1 MGQKITKGKAKF
13 RRSPQLSSKR
23 KKLFL
28 LITFL
33 LPFVIL
39 ALLETGLRIFDY
51 GGNTSLFVSTPNET
65 SKFYGINLN
74 VAKRYFTK
82 LSDVPTPRKDLFLK
96 VKPANGYRI
105 FVLGGS
111 TTAGFPYGNNVT
123 FTRILNRRLSDTF
136 PDKYIEV
143 VNTAMTAINTYTQ
156 LDFMDE
162 ILKYQPD
169 AILIYSGHN
178 EYYGALGVGSME
190 SFGKSRWMVK
200 ATLSLQKFKIY
211 LLMRDFVTW
220 IKSLFGNSET
230 DENLDPSATMME
242 RIVKEDIIPLNSE
255 DYETG
260 KNQFKENIKEIIEK
274 AKDAG
279 VKVILSELISNV
291 RDNKPF
297 ESVESKA
304 YPSANKEFELAEEYE
319 KEGKYDEA
327 RKAYYFAK
335 DLDPLRF
342 RAPEDFNKIIHD
354 LGREY
359 NVPVVPME
367 SYFESAS
374 PHELIGNGLIFEHL
388 HPNIKGYFLMADAFF
403 DVMQKEKF
411 ISPVWNTKN
420 IKPSSYYR
428 SNWGFTPLDSMYAFL
443 SVAELKGGWPFKKLH
458 GPNRALLNYQPS
470 NKIDSVALSVVS
482 QKITLEMGHINLA
495 NYYEQK
501 GEHGLAFNE
510 FNSLIYTVP
519 YLDLFYE
526 PAVKILIGME
536 RYDKAFEVLSE
547 LLKYQQIP
555 FAYQWIGQIYLV
567 KNETAKGIDYLKKA
581 IELGSQDLAL
591 IFNLGRAYYKTSQ
604 FEKGDAVL
612 RQLQIKLRGS
622 NYISKLEEFRKLSI
636 DNFKKASIYIKKAES
651 YLKSKDYDNAY
662 VVLQQSLKIQETS
675 LANELIGM
683 LDLMS
688 GNKTD
693 ALSHLE
699 TAKNISK
706 AVGPKLL
713 YNLSNAYYVNA
724 EYKKAKVTFGQ
735 LKKSYPDFPDPGN
748 LESKLNN
755 FKE

>member
-51 GGNTSLFVSTPNET
+51 GGNASLFVSTPNET

-388 HPNIKGYFLMADAFF
+388 HPNIKGYFLMAQAVAKEMQN
-403 DVMQKEKF
+403 VMEADMSAYVWWYIVRYYGPIGDGEMGTRKGEVTKRGYIMSQFSKF
-411 ISPVWNTKN
+411 IRPGYHRVEGSVYPSLSYITVTAYKDSSSSKIIIVAVNPGTTQTLCGFRIPN
-420 IKPSSYYR
+420 LTSGTSFTTYTTSATQNVEQGNNVTVTDGSFNFNLEPSSITT
-428 SNWGFTPLDSMYAFL
+428 F
-443 SVAELKGGWPFKKLH
+443 
-458 GPNRALLNYQPS
+458 
-470 NKIDSVALSVVS
+470 VS
-482 QKITLEMGHINLA
+482 Q
-495 NYYEQK
+495 
-501 GEHGLAFNE
+501 
-510 FNSLIYTVP
+510 
-519 YLDLFYE
+519 
-526 PAVKILIGME
+526 
-536 RYDKAFEVLSE
+536 
-547 LLKYQQIP
+547 
-555 FAYQWIGQIYLV
+555 
-567 KNETAKGIDYLKKA
+567 
-581 IELGSQDLAL
+581 
-591 IFNLGRAYYKTSQ
+591 
-604 FEKGDAVL
+604 
-612 RQLQIKLRGS
+612 
-622 NYISKLEEFRKLSI
+622 
-636 DNFKKASIYIKKAES
+636 
-651 YLKSKDYDNAY
+651 
-662 VVLQQSLKIQETS
+662 
-675 LANELIGM
+675 
-683 LDLMS
+683 
-688 GNKTD
+688 
-693 ALSHLE
+693 
-699 TAKNISK
+699 
-706 AVGPKLL
+706 
-713 YNLSNAYYVNA
+713 
-724 EYKKAKVTFGQ
+724 
-735 LKKSYPDFPDPGN
+735 
-748 LESKLNN
+748 
-755 FKE
+755 